1 MFLASGKWLLA
12 NLRHDLWRTSDASL
26 STTQRTEEPTTMVDE
41 NKGQRREQFKLE
53 QRSFLFVHFLVTLLF
68 FYLLKPFFGAIFW
81 AGIIALIFHPLYRRL
96 LKGWGE
102 RRNLAALAT
111 LAICLFLGIV
121 PSLFVVGSFFQQGA
135 GVYQQ
140 LQAGDLDPAKYIER
154 VREAF
159 PAALT
164 LLESLNL
171 DLDKVKD
178 HLSEGAFTASRFI
191 AENAVQLGQNTLKF
205 FVSLGLMLYVLF
217 FLLRDGPML
226 VALLLRALPLG
237 DEREKLLFTKFAEVA
252 RATVKG
258 TLVVAAIQGTLG
270 GIIFWILGIPAA
282 LLWGVVMTLLSLI
295 PLVGA
300 GFIWVPV
307 AIYLFATGNWVQGLI
322 LAAFGIGVI
331 GLVDNI
337 LRPILVGRDT
347 KLPDYIVL
355 LSTLG
360 GVVLFGMNGFVIG
373 PLIAAL
379 FVAFWGIFMREFNP
393 PAPPKEDADADGKQ
407 IEDLGEARQELT
419 DN

>member
-1 MFLASGKWLLA
+1 
-12 NLRHDLWRTSDASL
+12 
-26 STTQRTEEPTTMVDE
+26 MVDE
-41 NKGQRREQFKLE
+41 NKRQRIEQVKLE
-53 QRSFLFVHFLVTLLF
+53 QRSFLFMHFLVTLLF

-81 AGIIALIFHPLYRRL
+81 AGIIALVFHPLYRRL

-135 GVYQQ
+135 GVYQR
-140 LQAGDLDPAKYIER
+140 LQAGDLDPAKNIER

-178 HLSEGAFTASRFI
+178 HLSEAAFTVSRFI

-270 GIIFWILGIPAA
+270 GLIFWILGIPAA
-282 LLWGVVMTLLSLI
+282 LLWGVVMMLLSLI

-307 AIYLFATGNWVQGLI
+307 AIYLFATGNWVQGLV
-322 LAAFGIGVI
+322 LAVFGIGII